1 MWPFG
6 RKREPSAP
14 GVPQPVPAPVV
25 RRDWAGL
32 PPIQRSIAEHPLT
45 APSDRFSGDLATH
58 HDPSLSGERMGHQV
72 SAEAPAG
79 IVLTVSRPATNR
91 NDGPAMISRLRVQ
104 RRHEDAIQATGEW
117 NGDEAA
123 PADEAARPTPSAP
136 AVQRIALVERPVVAP
151 MPDMPL
157 LTALPA
163 QAEPEPVI
171 QRARRPP
178 VAPRLEMPAVQRTE
192 VQEMSAAP
200 RLTLGQARRLGLGS
214 PINRVASHP
223 PVQLSSDQPLS
234 MPLAPTPAAGSQQT
248 TSETAP
254 VNQPPLGNR
263 TEGPEASDP
272 PVLEPHLTVSRL
284 GQAPSSTP
292 PASPRLDLPLAASRS
307 SVDRPDEG
315 PDQTAAATAGVSG
328 AAPAMQPS
336 SQSRREPSVQRTIE
350 MGAGQSSMVHA
361 VPSDP
366 PEAVEARMNS
376 GTGRPLPLATAA
388 VSRTGF
394 LATAQ
399 AALAAATPGPTA
411 LPAATPA
418 PAAPLV
424 GDRPLRPTALQRSP
438 GSGES
443 PATHKPADRGPQ
455 PSRRDASASG
465 SAGVLADR
473 ATALEAMAPA
483 ITIQRSRPTA
493 TAAPTVT
500 AASSSRPALVLTP
513 RWSGAFTGEARSAGR
528 AGDALDEAA
537 DERSLPLAPP
547 AVIVQRLAEDASSE
561 SPSWPEPAPAAVQR
575 EPMDESAST
584 VSRFAM
590 PGLSEV
596 SSGVSAI
603 GSGLSS
609 LRHASQKSEDM
620 DELANKLYDRIRTRL
635 KNELL
640 VDRERAGFLTD
651 LR

>member
-1 MWPFG
+1 
-6 RKREPSAP
+6 
-14 GVPQPVPAPVV
+14 
-25 RRDWAGL
+25 
-32 PPIQRSIAEHPLT
+32 
-45 APSDRFSGDLATH
+45 
-58 HDPSLSGERMGHQV
+58 
-72 SAEAPAG
+72 
-79 IVLTVSRPATNR
+79 
-91 NDGPAMISRLRVQ
+91 
-104 RRHEDAIQATGEW
+104 
-117 NGDEAA
+117 
-123 PADEAARPTPSAP
+123 
-136 AVQRIALVERPVVAP
+136 

-366 PEAVEARMNS
+366 PEAVAQGVYGRNPYARS
-376 GTGRPLPLATAA
+376 H
-388 VSRTGF
+388 
-394 LATAQ
+394 
-399 AALAAATPGPTA
+399 
-411 LPAATPA
+411 
-418 PAAPLV
+418 
-424 GDRPLRPTALQRSP
+424 GDRIGQ
-438 GSGES
+438 
-443 PATHKPADRGPQ
+443 
-455 PSRRDASASG
+455 
-465 SAGVLADR
+465 
-473 ATALEAMAPA
+473 
-483 ITIQRSRPTA
+483 
-493 TAAPTVT
+493 
-500 AASSSRPALVLTP
+500 AASSVTTGRQGRSSLGAIQMNGPAARRPAP
-513 RWSGAFTGEARSAGR
+513 FF
-528 AGDALDEAA
+528 
-537 DERSLPLAPP
+537 P
-547 AVIVQRLAEDASSE
+547 
-561 SPSWPEPAPAAVQR
+561 
-575 EPMDESAST
+575 
-584 VSRFAM
+584 F
-590 PGLSEV
+590 
-596 SSGVSAI
+596 
-603 GSGLSS
+603 
-609 LRHASQKSEDM
+609 H
-620 DELANKLYDRIRTRL
+620 
-635 KNELL
+635 
-640 VDRERAGFLTD
+640 
-651 LR
+651 